1 MSFIKTKTIATLGP
15 ISKSQSIIAEL
26 IDEGVDVFRINMSH
40 FKNDIDFEN
49 TVKIIRKES
58 KAKNK
63 YIGILVDLA
72 GPKIRIDLN
81 KEEKLIKINKNQKY
95 TLGYSNSND
104 ITINAKIDFKNIS
117 FKDAF
122 VKIDDGKI
130 VFEVLSKEKE
140 SLVIKSTD
148 DGIIYNKKGVNF
160 PGVEL
165 NVKSLTNNDK
175 QHLLLAAKN
184 KIDWF
189 ALSFVR
195 ESKDI
200 NPILRIYNK
209 EGFSFPV
216 IAKIEKPEAIDN
228 LDSIIDTF
236 DGILIARG
244 DLGVEMPLA
253 KLPSLQKLI
262 IEKCKKIKKPVIV
275 ATQMLDSMIENPS
288 PTRAEVN
295 DVANAVYERVDA
307 VMLSG
312 ETAIGKYPL
321 KAVKIMQDILLNAE
335 EEIEKNITL
344 HEDSVDLNRNIRSA
358 IGESVKLISR
368 HLEIDAIVVMT
379 ESGSTAVVVSHFRPM
394 NNIFALTPN
403 ESTCNKLSLVWGVI
417 PLHTKQFSSTDE
429 MIEESEKIL
438 KTKKLLKKGDTF
450 VLTSG
455 VPVAVTGT
463 TNMLRIHKIS

>member
-1 MSFIKTKTIATLGP
+1 
-15 ISKSQSIIAEL
+15 
-26 IDEGVDVFRINMSH
+26 
-40 FKNDIDFEN
+40 
-49 TVKIIRKES
+49 
-58 KAKNK
+58 
-63 YIGILVDLA
+63 
-72 GPKIRIDLN
+72 
-81 KEEKLIKINKNQKY
+81 
-95 TLGYSNSND
+95 
-104 ITINAKIDFKNIS
+104 
-117 FKDAF
+117 
-122 VKIDDGKI
+122 
-130 VFEVLSKEKE
+130 
-140 SLVIKSTD
+140 
-148 DGIIYNKKGVNF
+148 
-160 PGVEL
+160 
-165 NVKSLTNNDK
+165 
-175 QHLLLAAKN
+175 
-184 KIDWF
+184 
-189 ALSFVR
+189 
-195 ESKDI
+195 
-200 NPILRIYNK
+200 
-209 EGFSFPV
+209 
-216 IAKIEKPEAIDN
+216 
-228 LDSIIDTF
+228 
-236 DGILIARG
+236 
-244 DLGVEMPLA
+244 MPLA

-438 KTKKLLKKGDTF
+438 KTKKVVKKGDTF